1 LNRKRCEIICV
12 GTELLLG
19 DITNTNAQYIA
30 QGLSGLGLD
39 LYVQTVVGDNE
50 KRLEQAIRA
59 AMARAEILLFTG
71 GLGPT
76 SDDIT
81 KEVAARCLGTELVV
95 DEEALAEI
103 RAFYELTKRPMPIS
117 NEKQALMPRDGMLLK
132 NPQGTAPGCLIFGKE
147 GHIAA
152 LMPGP
157 PREMRPMLDNLVLPY
172 LKQFSDGGLYSRA
185 VRVVSLGESR
195 MAELLGDLIENGT
208 NPTLAPYAKDGEAMV
223 RVTARAHDR
232 EEAEELTAPV
242 IEEIK
247 RRLGRHAYGVDV
259 PNLES
264 VIAGLL
270 REQGFKASFLEAGS
284 GGLAAQ
290 RLQATEQSDE
300 VCGICLSAPRLSAL
314 AGILQSPAPAAEDAP
329 ACAELAETAAKS
341 LLTGCAV
348 VVDVKERAIAC
359 AVHLD
364 GQTRQ
369 YAQAL
374 PARGAEYYRV
384 QAVQSALD
392 MLRLMLLDRAEA
404 AESILNEAS
413 AGQ

>member
-1 LNRKRCEIICV
+1 MKEGGQGMARKRCEIICV

-30 QGLSGLGLD
+30 RGLSDLGLD

-50 KRLEQAIRA
+50 NRLEQAVRA
-59 AMARAEILLFTG
+59 AMSRADILLFTG

-81 KEVAARCLGTELVV
+81 KEVVARCLGTELVL
-95 DEEALAEI
+95 DEQALDDI
-103 RAFYELTKRPMPIS
+103 RAFYALTKRPMPIS
-117 NEKQALMPRDGMLLK
+117 NEKQALMPRDGQLLK
-132 NPQGTAPGCLIFGKE
+132 NPQGTAPGCLIFGKQ

-157 PREMRPMLDNLVLPY
+157 PREMRPMLDNLVLPF
-172 LKQFSDGGLYSRA
+172 LRQFSDGGLYSRA

-195 MAELLGDLIENGT
+195 MAEMLGDLIDQGT

-223 RVTARAHDR
+223 RVTARARNR
-232 EEAEELTAPV
+232 EEADQLTGPG

-247 RRLGRHAYGVDV
+247 QRLGRHAHGVDV
-259 PNLES
+259 DNLES
-264 VIAGLL
+264 VIAELL
-270 REQGFKASFLEAGS
+270 LAQGFTASFLEAGS

-290 RLQATEQSDE
+290 RLQRTEQAHQ
-300 VCGICLSAPRLSAL
+300 VCGVCLSAPTIQAL
-314 AGILQSPAPAAEDAP
+314 ANLLHMGPASCEDPAA
-329 ACAELAETAAKS
+329 CAQLAGAAAKR
-341 LLTGCAV
+341 LNTGCAV
-348 VVDVKERAIAC
+348 VIEVRERAIAC
-359 AVHLD
+359 AVSLD

-374 PARGAEYYRV
+374 PERGAEYYRV

-404 AESILNEAS
+404 RVK
-413 AGQ
+413 